1 MKLTRAPDHSFRQ
14 SLSPLAKKACEIVGR
29 IREHEQRTVW
39 TAEFENSLAQKTG
52 TNVYPGMMFSLAKE
66 RMEKTQLWQIIR
78 KMPKGALLHAHMD
91 AMVDFDFLFAT
102 LLETKGM
109 HIYSLTR
116 MSTAQELE
124 VAPVKFR
131 FYESEKG
138 MYPPSCSHLVICP
151 ITNYTQ

>member
-1 MKLTRAPDHSFRQ
+1 
-14 SLSPLAKKACEIVGR
+14 
-29 IREHEQRTVW
+29 
-39 TAEFENSLAQKTG
+39 
-52 TNVYPGMMFSLAKE
+52 MMFSLAKE

-109 HIYSLTR
+109 HIYSLTS

-124 VAPVKFR
+124 IAPVKFR
-131 FYESEKG
+131 FFESENG
-138 MYPPSCSHLVICP
+138 MYTPSCSHLVIYP